1 MIPMSKNIGFVETPR
16 DICKLMIEL
25 SNLPKD
31 ASVLD
36 VGSGKG
42 AFLEELQNLGFRNCT
57 GIEIDKE
64 FYENLLYKFKNYKII
79 NGNFLTYNF
88 CDKFDLIIGNPPYM
102 HLNQIPEDLAKNV
115 QDLIKT
121 NQGDI
126 YYAFIQRSIEW
137 LKEGGEMILIVPYH
151 FFYNTY
157 AKFLRNEILK
167 NGKFEIIIDLDEV
180 NLFNNEHPET
190 IIFKFRKGNFNLN
203 NESIELLKIK
213 QKNTLPENIYIQ
225 AFESLRTHNSN
236 NLFDYGI
243 MKHYTNNNPWSTYI
257 FNIPDFPF
265 RKLNEIARVGVGF
278 VSGYDLAFKLSEK
291 EIENFNKN
299 ERMLVRKFVKGK
311 NCKRYIVKGY
321 KNYILINDTFKDEK
335 ILQENYPNIY
345 KRIEQY
351 KVEMSSRFL
360 AKKKQWFQWQA
371 LRNYK
376 YLMENNDKL
385 KIYVP
390 TLDRHS
396 FNRFSI
402 GEEGLLPSGDVLFI
416 QPYDDEDIYFL
427 LGYLNSD
434 FFRQYYLSIGAR
446 RGGRI
451 TFTQKLL
458 DDAQIPQFPDKMKKE
473 ISQIVKNIIDN
484 LESNKEIKILEQDL
498 NEKINNGIIK
508 INTI

>member
-1 MIPMSKNIGFVETPR
+1 
-16 DICKLMIEL
+16 
-25 SNLPKD
+25 
-31 ASVLD
+31 
-36 VGSGKG
+36 
-42 AFLEELQNLGFRNCT
+42 
-57 GIEIDKE
+57 
-64 FYENLLYKFKNYKII
+64 
-79 NGNFLTYNF
+79 
-88 CDKFDLIIGNPPYM
+88 
-102 HLNQIPEDLAKNV
+102 
-115 QDLIKT
+115 
-121 NQGDI
+121 
-126 YYAFIQRSIEW
+126 
-137 LKEGGEMILIVPYH
+137 
-151 FFYNTY
+151 
-157 AKFLRNEILK
+157 
-167 NGKFEIIIDLDEV
+167 
-180 NLFNNEHPET
+180 
-190 IIFKFRKGNFNLN
+190 
-203 NESIELLKIK
+203 
-213 QKNTLPENIYIQ
+213 
-225 AFESLRTHNSN
+225 
-236 NLFDYGI
+236 
-243 MKHYTNNNPWSTYI
+243 
-257 FNIPDFPF
+257 
-265 RKLNEIARVGVGF
+265 
-278 VSGYDLAFKLSEK
+278 
-291 EIENFNKN
+291 
-299 ERMLVRKFVKGK
+299 
-311 NCKRYIVKGY
+311 
-321 KNYILINDTFKDEK
+321 
-335 ILQENYPNIY
+335 
-345 KRIEQY
+345 
-351 KVEMSSRFL
+351 MSSRFL

-376 YLMENNDKL
+376 YLMENNNKL